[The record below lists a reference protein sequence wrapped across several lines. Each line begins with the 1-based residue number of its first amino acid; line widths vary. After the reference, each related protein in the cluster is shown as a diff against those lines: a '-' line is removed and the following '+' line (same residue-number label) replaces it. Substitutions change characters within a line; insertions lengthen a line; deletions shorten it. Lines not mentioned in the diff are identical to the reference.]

1 MGGDGGGFGKGGFGG
16 KKGGKK
22 GKGKG
27 KKGSPDDEPWTPV
40 TKLGRL
46 VKDNKIT
53 SLEDIYLHAL
63 PVREYQI
70 INHLYKKVKDE
81 GVELKD
87 EVCCIKPVQKMTS
100 AGQRNRFV
108 AYAVV
113 GDGAGHIGLGS
124 KCGKEVRKIFR
135 Y

>member
-1 MGGDGGGFGKGGFGG
+1 MGGDFGKGGFDGGKGKG

-22 GKGKG
+22 GKKGG
-27 KKGSPDDEPWTPV
+27 KKGSPDDEPWTPC

-70 INHLYKKVKDE
+70 INHLYKKQKDE

-87 EVCCIKPVQKMTS
+87 EVRLKTGNYYYLNLLVLLI
-100 AGQRNRFV
+100 
-108 AYAVV
+108 
-113 GDGAGHIGLGS
+113 
-124 KCGKEVRKIFR
+124 
-135 Y
+135 